1 MEVVIESLV
10 EGARRSRGT
19 VVVIDVLRA
28 FTTASV
34 AFARGAER
42 IIMVAEVHE
51 AVDLRDRGEADLCMG
66 EIDGRRPE
74 EFDFGNS
81 PFELGSQDL
90 RGKVIV
96 QSTRAGTTGV
106 AAAAGADRLYC
117 GSLVNASATAAA
129 IGRLRPERVAL
140 VAMGAW
146 GKTRSDEDE
155 HCALYLR
162 NLLEGRRPDPE
173 AVRSLI
179 LAGGE
184 SGKYRDPRLR
194 QYHPQDLDIA
204 LRIDSVDFA
213 IEVERRGGLLV
224 ARPERPQGAARLG
237 PDQSSDWQTQREE
250 VTCSTED

>member
-1 MEVVIESLV
+1 MEVVVESLLG
-10 EGARRSRGT
+10 GARRSRGT

-28 FTTASV
+28 FTSASV

-51 AVDLRDRGEADLCMG
+51 ALDLRERGEADLCMG

-74 EFDFGNS
+74 GFDYGNS

-90 RGKVIV
+90 RGRVIA

-106 AAAAGADRLYC
+106 AAAEGADRIFC
-117 GSLVNASATAAA
+117 GSLVNAAATADAV
-129 IGRLRPERVAL
+129 GRSRPERVTL

-146 GKTRSDEDE
+146 GRTRSDEDE
-155 HCALYLR
+155 QCALYLR
-162 NLLEGRRPDPE
+162 NLLEGRRPDPA

-184 SGKYRDPRLR
+184 SGKYHDARQR
-194 QYHPQDLDIA
+194 QYHPEDLDLA
-204 LRIDSVDFA
+204 LRVDSVDFA
-213 IEVERRGGLLV
+213 IAVERCGGLLV
-224 ARPERPQGAARLG
+224 ARPDPPHSAGRCVREPG
-237 PDQSSDWQTQREE
+237 SDRQTQRKEAK
-250 VTCSTED
+250 CSTED

>member
-1 MEVVIESLV
+1 MVIESLV
-10 EGARRSRGT
+10 DGARRSRGT

-28 FTTASV
+28 FTSASV
-34 AFARGAER
+34 ALARGAER
-42 IIMVAEVHE
+42 IIMVAEVDE
-51 AVDLRDRGEADLCMG
+51 AVGLRERGDADLCMG
-66 EIDGRRPE
+66 EVDGRRPK
-74 EFDFGNS
+74 EFDLGNS

-90 RGKVIV
+90 RGKVIA
-96 QSTRAGTTGV
+96 QSTRAGTAGV
-106 AAAAGADRLYC
+106 AAAEGADRLYC

-129 IGRLRPERVAL
+129 VGRSRSERVTL

-179 LAGGE
+179 LSGAE
-184 SGKYRDPRLR
+184 SRKYHDPRQR
-194 QYHPQDLDIA
+194 QYHPEDLDLA

-224 ARPERPQGAARLG
+224 ARPDHPRGAARCEPNPG
-237 PDQSSDWQTQREE
+237 SEGQTQREE
-250 VTCSTED
+250 TTCSTED

>member
-1 MEVVIESLV
+1 MEVVIESLFD
-10 EGARRSRGT
+10 GARRSRGT

-28 FTTASV
+28 FTSASV

-42 IIMVAEVHE
+42 IIMVAEVDE
-51 AVDLRDRGEADLCMG
+51 ALDLRDRGEADLCMG

-74 EFDFGNS
+74 GFDFGNS
-81 PFELGSQDL
+81 PFDLSSRDL
-90 RGKVIV
+90 RGKVIA

-106 AAAAGADRLYC
+106 AAAQGADRLYC

-129 IGRLRPERVAL
+129 VGRSRPERVTL

-146 GKTRSDEDE
+146 GRTRSDEDE

-162 NLLEGRRPDPE
+162 NLLEGRRPDQE

-179 LAGGE
+179 MAGGE
-184 SGKYRDPRLR
+184 SSKYHDPGQG
-194 QYHPQDLDIA
+194 QYHPQDLDLA

-213 IEVERRGGLLV
+213 IEVERRGGRLV
-224 ARPERPQGAARLG
+224 ASPDRPQCAVRCA
-237 PDQSSDWQTQREE
+237 PDQDYNEQTQSEE
-250 VTCSTED
+250 ATCSTED